1 MYLGGAIGAVNPR
14 HEGVYIPLQQNI
26 INFMSLIARTD
37 QAPMG
42 YTAAIQSEVN
52 AIDADLRL
60 YWVRSLTDQYN
71 LDTWA
76 SRLFGTLF
84 MAFGFAALALA
95 TIGLYGVMSF
105 LASNR
110 TRESGVRMALGA
122 GARNVLMLILRQG
135 AIQLAMGL
143 TLGLGLPLL
152 LARGLTLILFNVEPW
167 DLTIFVT
174 VTIALSLSGLAASFI
189 PAKRATRV
197 DPMEAL
203 RYE

>member
-1 MYLGGAIGAVNPR
+1 M
-14 HEGVYIPLQQNI
+14 
-26 INFMSLIARTD
+26 
-37 QAPMG
+37 
-42 YTAAIQSEVN
+42 
-52 AIDADLRL
+52 
-60 YWVRSLTDQYN
+60 RSLTDQYN
-71 LDTWA
+71 LDAWA
-76 SRLFGTLF
+76 FRLFGTLF

-110 TRESGVRMALGA
+110 TREIGVRMALGA

-143 TLGLGLPLL
+143 TLGLGLALL
-152 LARGLTLILFNVEPW
+152 LARALTLILFNVEPW
-167 DLTIFVT
+167 DPTIFVT
-174 VTIALSLSGLAASFI
+174 VTIALGLSGLTASFI

-203 RYE
+203 RCE